1 MLKDYLS
8 RYEEFFLG
16 FSDCIAPFNIEIDFD
31 GISDEDT
38 VAAGPMT
45 VNTST
50 SCGKSI
56 TYNTQGSRVKC
67 I

>member
-16 FSDCIAPFNIEIDFD
+16 FSDCIAPFNIEIGFD

-56 TYNTQGSRVKC
+56 TYNT
-67 I
+67 